1 MALGMTAGCPVRMS
15 EKHLRFVIGPAA
27 SGICHVSQV
36 PPYHSQKAPLLA
48 HAHLAP
54 GCHAQCPHYRSRK
67 TARRWIEEQVRSRC
81 RAERLAWYSA
91 RRRVE
96 IPDRPLYIRSIRRT
110 D

>member
-1 MALGMTAGCPVRMS
+1 MTAGCPVRMS

-54 GCHAQCPHYRSRK
+54 AGK
-67 TARRWIEEQVRSRC
+67 TVRRTVEEQVRSKNNSAEV
-81 RAERLAWYSA
+81 RAGTCPAAEL
-91 RRRVE
+91 
-96 IPDRPLYIRSIRRT
+96 
-110 D
+110 

>member
-36 PPYHSQKAPLLA
+36 PLYHSQKAPFLA

-54 GCHAQCPHYRSRK
+54 GCHAQRPHYRSREDSMPLDRTGK
-67 TARRWIEEQVRSRC
+67 MTADLWGGRGSGYLNLTGTRS
-81 RAERLAWYSA
+81 YF
-91 RRRVE
+91 RRV
-96 IPDRPLYIRSIRRT
+96 
-110 D
+110 

>member
-1 MALGMTAGCPVRMS
+1 MTAGCPVHMS

-54 GCHAQCPHYRSRK
+54 GCQAKRRHYEAGK
-67 TARRWIEEQVRSRC
+67 TVRRWIEEQVRSRC
-81 RAERLAWYSA
+81 RAERPARYSDTA
-91 RRRVE
+91 AVE
-96 IPDRPLYIRSIRRT
+96 IPDRPLHICSIRRT
-110 D
+110 N

>member
-1 MALGMTAGCPVRMS
+1 MTAGCPVHMS

-54 GCHAQCPHYRSRK
+54 GCQAQRPHYRSRK

-81 RAERLAWYSA
+81 RAERPA
-91 RRRVE
+91 RNSDTAAVE
-96 IPDRPLYIRSIRRT
+96 IPDRPLHIRSIRRT
-110 D
+110 WG

>member
-1 MALGMTAGCPVRMS
+1 MALGMTAGCPVRKS

-54 GCHAQCPHYRSRK
+54 GCHAQCPHYISRK

-81 RAERLAWYSA
+81 RAERPARYSDTAA
-91 RRRVE
+91 R
-96 IPDRPLYIRSIRRT
+96 
-110 D
+110 

>member
-54 GCHAQCPHYRSRK
+54 GCHAQCPHYRSR
-67 TARRWIEEQVRSRC
+67 ED
-81 RAERLAWYSA
+81 SA
-91 RRRVE
+91 
-96 IPDRPLYIRSIRRT
+96 PLDRGTGKVPLQS
-110 D
+110 